1 MQDITNTAR
10 QIVGHPQDHL
20 DDTALFTAAWATLK
34 AARGQRFDPAR
45 LRAAH
50 LYERPTPPLEPLE
63 QTLDRI
69 ARKTRSIAE
78 SKGYRLPAKRAA

>member
-10 QIVGHPQDHL
+10 QIVGQPQDHL

-50 LYERPTPPLEPLE
+50 LYERPTPLPEPLE
-63 QTLDRI
+63 KTLDRI
-69 ARKTRSIAE
+69 ARKTREIAE
-78 SKGYRLPAKRAA
+78 AKGYRHPDKRAA

>member
-10 QIVGHPQDHL
+10 QIVGQPQDHL

-50 LYERPTPPLEPLE
+50 LYERPTPPPEPLE

-69 ARKTRSIAE
+69 ARKTLSIAE
-78 SKGYRLPAKRAA
+78 AKGYKCAGKRAA